1 MNNKESTLETF
12 REGILNKKSLLI
24 AVEVAVGLLLTALVL
39 KYGKSVSQELQKK
52 IARLLELKQ
61 ELQTSIETDDA
72 GNAPNS
78 ETASQK
84 AMMMNHAYL
93 ELANH
98 TEVNWGHTAVQ
109 VVTLLPELLRHRG
122 PKDG

>member
-1 MNNKESTLETF
+1 MKSSESTPETF
-12 REGILNKKSLLI
+12 REGVLNKKSVLI
-24 AVEVAVGLLLTALVL
+24 AIEVAIGLLLTALVV

-52 IARLLELKQ
+52 IVHLLELKQ
-61 ELQTSIETDDA
+61 ELQTSIETDDV
-72 GNAPNS
+72 GSSPNS

-93 ELANH
+93 ELADH
-98 TEVNWGHTAVQ
+98 AEVNWGHTAVQ